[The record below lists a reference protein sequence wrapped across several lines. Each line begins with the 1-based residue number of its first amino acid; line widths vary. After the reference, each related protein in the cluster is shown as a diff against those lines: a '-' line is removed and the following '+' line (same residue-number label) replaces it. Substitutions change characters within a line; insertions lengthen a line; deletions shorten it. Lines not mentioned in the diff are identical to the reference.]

1 MNMTE
6 YQGLANE
13 CRDLLSTNKEWID
26 RYMGYIK
33 KLNNV
38 KDTIAESQT
47 RFSVP
52 APLKLYLPLSSATG
66 CSNGVIAYDLRYL
79 GQSVGSLT
87 VDTKKAKE
95 TKKDVVL
102 EINEKSQILKRDK
115 CLYKQYTAA
124 SEEELN
130 WHTGDA
136 AKAFRKTFQDPEF
149 QKIDLGCHEHR
160 LESYL
165 LTNYAQKSSDG
176 KELLYIQPVGMC
188 GTAARFQMP
197 TPFSASKLHKL
208 ENWDNPSIYA
218 KNSRSGG
225 GIDVLARTGS
235 GHATYL
241 TIIELKDE
249 NSASEPP
256 HRAIGQAIAYSVFIR
271 ELLRCDKAGNS
282 DWWKFFGFS
291 GDIPK
296 KLVLRAVI
304 AMPFEGKGNGIRKQ
318 RAEDNAA
325 QFMKEIDTLNP
336 KIKLDNDEIEL
347 HYIFMKSDRDGKTL
361 TSLLR

>member
-87 VDTKKAKE
+87 VDIKKAKE
-95 TKKDVVL
+95 TKKDAVL

-115 CLYKQYTAA
+115 CLYKQYTAVP
-124 SEEELN
+124 EEELN

-197 TPFSASKLHKL
+197 TPFKASTLHDTKVVINQDL
-208 ENWDNPSIYA
+208 YA
-218 KNSRSGG
+218 KQFGG
-225 GIDVLARTGS
+225 GIDILARTGS
-235 GHATYL
+235 GRATYL

-249 NSASEPP
+249 NRVNEAPQG
-256 HRAIGQAIAYSVFIR
+256 AIRQAIAYSVFIR
-271 ELLRCDKAGNS
+271 ELLRCDEAGNS
-282 DWWKFFGFS
+282 DWWDFFGFS

-296 KLVLRAVI
+296 KLVLRAAI
-304 AMPFEGKGNGIRKQ
+304 AMPFEGEDTEKQ
-318 RAEDNAA
+318 QAEDNAA
-325 QFMKEIDTLNP
+325 QFMKEIDTLKP

-347 HYIFMKSDRDGKTL
+347 HYIFMKSDRDEKAL

>member
-6 YQGLANE
+6 YRNLADS
-13 CRDLLSTNKEWID
+13 CRDLLSKNTEWID
-26 RYMGYIK
+26 RYKGYID
-33 KLNNV
+33 KLNV
-38 KDTIAESQT
+38 AQSTIKESQN

-52 APLKLYLPLSSATG
+52 ASLKLYLPLSSATG
-66 CSNGVIAYDLRYL
+66 CSDGTITYDLRYL

-87 VDTKKAKE
+87 VYMEEEAKE
-95 TKKDVVL
+95 AKKDVCL
-102 EINEKSQILKRDK
+102 EINQKSQIFKRDE
-115 CLYKQYTAA
+115 CIYKQYVLT
-124 SEEELN
+124 SKNKFN
-130 WHTGDA
+130 WHTSDA

-165 LTNYAQKSSDG
+165 QTNYAQKSSVG

-188 GTAARFQMP
+188 GTVARFQMP
-197 TPFSASKLHKL
+197 TPFRASELHKL
-208 ENWDNPSIYA
+208 ENWDNLDIYA
-218 KNSRSGG
+218 KNRRPGG
-225 GIDVLARTGS
+225 GIDILARTGS

-256 HRAIGQAIAYSVFIR
+256 HKAIGQAIAYSVFIR

-291 GDIPK
+291 GDIPQ

-304 AMPFEGKGNGIRKQ
+304 AMPFEGKGKGVRKKQ
-318 RAEDNAA
+318 AEDIAV
-325 QFMKEIDTLNP
+325 QFMNDIDTLKP
-336 KIKLDNDEIEL
+336 KIKLGGDEIEL
-347 HYIFMKSDRDGKTL
+347 HYIFRNTTM
-361 TSLLR
+361 TSLR

>member
-1 MNMTE
+1 MDMTE
-6 YQGLANE
+6 YQNLADS
-13 CRDLLSTNKEWID
+13 CRDLLNKNTTWINI
-26 RYMGYIK
+26 YKGYID
-33 KLNNV
+33 KLNAAQR
-38 KDTIAESQT
+38 TIKESQT

-66 CSNGVIAYDLRYL
+66 CSDSSITYDLRYL
-79 GQSVGSLT
+79 GQSVGSLK
-87 VDTKKAKE
+87 VYMEEEAKVA
-95 TKKDVVL
+95 KKDVFL
-102 EINEKSQILKRDK
+102 EINEKSQVLKRDG

-124 SEEELN
+124 SEDELN

-136 AKAFRKTFQDPEF
+136 AKAFRKTFQDAEF

-165 LTNYAQKSSDG
+165 LTNYAKKSSDG

-197 TPFSASKLHKL
+197 TPFRASELHKL
-208 ENWDNPSIYA
+208 ENWDNLDIYA
-218 KNSRSGG
+218 KNRRSGG
-225 GIDVLARTGS
+225 GIDILARTGS

-256 HRAIGQAIAYSVFIR
+256 HKAIGQAIAYSVFIR
-271 ELLRCDKAGNS
+271 ELLRCDKAGNA

-291 GDIPK
+291 CDIPK

-304 AMPFEGKGNGIRKQ
+304 AMPFEGKGKGVRKKE
-318 RAEDNAA
+318 AEDYAV
-325 QFMKEIDTLNP
+325 QFMNDIDTLKP
-336 KIKLDNDEIEL
+336 KIKLGGDEIEL
-347 HYIFMKSDRDGKTL
+347 HYIFRNTTM
-361 TSLLR
+361 TSL